1 MELISI
7 IIPTYNSE
15 AFLDRAL
22 ESIFAQTYT
31 QWEVWIV
38 DDASTDTTSSII
50 KKWQEKDSRVHALLL
65 PTNSGGPAHPIN
77 EGVQKA
83 TGEYV
88 AILEHDDWWHREKLE
103 QQIAVFQ
110 KDTSNKVGFVT
121 TDVEM
126 IYSEFYK
133 KTVYRMRRYEHKE
146 LLQKLFSGTFFF
158 SFSIPLIR
166 KDVFLS
172 VGAIDEQF
180 AIAGDQDFFI
190 RLAEVTSFSHVP
202 EPLVFYGVHAT
213 NLSSN
218 QNKNNYIKQIND
230 WLRLLNK
237 YEEHFSFY
245 KEAHA
250 GKLGQIAFLYG
261 LLGDKVNSRLY
272 FKKAFVVQPYNIK
285 NYTKYCLLL
294 FFGVRAR
301 SVVSLFNRV
310 RF

>member
-31 QWEVWIV
+31 HWEVWIV

-65 PTNSGGPAHPIN
+65 STNSGGPAQPIN

-83 TGEYV
+83 TGKYI
-88 AILEHDDWWHREKLE
+88 AILEHDDSWHREKLE
-103 QQIAVFQ
+103 RQIAVFQ
-110 KDTSNKVGFVT
+110 KDTSNTVGCVT

-126 IYSEFYK
+126 IYSEFNK
-133 KTVYRMRRYEHKE
+133 KTVYRMREYEHKE

-190 RLAEVTSFSHVP
+190 RLAEATSFSHLP
-202 EPLVFYGVHAT
+202 EALVLYSVHAT

-230 WLRLLNK
+230 WLRLFNK

-250 GKLGQIAFLYG
+250 SKLGQIAFLYG